1 MHSKLVKELS
11 FPEAERLY
19 LEEDGIKEFD
29 PIVTQVFNKLY
40 LSSESIFIGAPNGG
54 QDSRTLAELAIWQ
67 EVQSEG
73 FDKIVYICPV
83 ESMCK
88 QRAAQWKQ
96 RLGSQSE
103 VGLNIDSLTGN
114 LQQDLAIL
122 NKADVIVTT
131 AEKWDMMS
139 RKWRQRKVI
148 QRVGLYILDQLQ
160 ILDATYEVVASRIRF
175 MQNEVERKIR
185 IVALSTPLANAKDVA
200 NWLGIS
206 FPGNTFNFH
215 PSVRPT
221 PLEIHIQGFDHNN
234 KAVRILAMHRPAY
247 NAMKKALPST
257 GSRES

>member
-1 MHSKLVKELS
+1 
-11 FPEAERLY
+11 
-19 LEEDGIKEFD
+19 
-29 PIVTQVFNKLY
+29 
-40 LSSESIFIGAPNGG
+40 
-54 QDSRTLAELAIWQ
+54 
-67 EVQSEG
+67 
-73 FDKIVYICPV
+73 
-83 ESMCK
+83 
-88 QRAAQWKQ
+88 
-96 RLGSQSE
+96 LGSQSE
-103 VGLNIDSLTGN
+103 VGLNVDSLTGN

-131 AEKWDMMS
+131 AERWDMMS

-247 NAMKKALPST
+247 NALKKALPST